1 MRRIV
6 RVALGYGLWL
16 ASAALSLWGALWLR
30 TVLVVDVPIGL
41 LRGSP
46 WSLRLWNYVGS
57 VFVGLV
63 WLIFVIATEGY
74 FTHRSDETLSVVLV
88 RAAKML
94 FAEVVFLGI
103 AYGLHLL
110 I

>member
-1 MRRIV
+1 VRRIA
-6 RVALGYGLWL
+6 RIALGYGLWL
-16 ASAALSLWGALWLR
+16 ASAALSLWGLLVLR
-30 TVLVVDVPIGL
+30 TVLVVDLPIGL
-41 LRGSP
+41 LRVSG

-74 FTHRSDETLSVVLV
+74 FTKRSDETLPVVLV

-94 FAEVVFLGI
+94 CAQVVFVGI
-103 AYGLHLL
+103 VYGLHLL
-110 I
+110 V